1 MGGGKYDGLK
11 EDESKVGTMPEAKKI
26 YEPLGDPWAKL
37 MLCAGGRKK
46 TQSSA
51 RGFFFISEGKG
62 TAPD

>member
-46 TQSSA
+46 NTKLGS
-51 RGFFFISEGKG
+51 RFFLYK
-62 TAPD
+62 